1 MKYSRLSKEQFESL
15 HQEFINF
22 LATQQITA
30 AEWDTLKTTQPEVV
44 EQELDVFSDLIW
56 EGVLKNV
63 GFIEHFSPQQIHL
76 FNSVFIF
83 ALPYSVDLGLL
94 LYPSHSSNCR
104 FCIWHIF

>member
-44 EQELDVFSDLIW
+44 FSRSRPPSA
-56 EGVLKNV
+56 
-63 GFIEHFSPQQIHL
+63 SPATTAQRAQ
-76 FNSVFIF
+76 
-83 ALPYSVDLGLL
+83 
-94 LYPSHSSNCR
+94 SSR
-104 FCIWHIF
+104 THARSGTSQ